1 MTRVSAAVQDSTSL
15 PRGRSRMGR
24 RGAFWA
30 AASVL
35 ALVLWSSGAPST
47 LYPIYAAQWGLT
59 PIIVTTVFAAYPLAL
74 LVVLPIFGNLSDQFG
89 RRWVMIA
96 GVVLIAASAVIFALA
111 PNVAFLFAGRVLQ
124 GAGAGLAMG
133 AGTAALIE
141 NNPTSSPRFASSM
154 ATLATATGLALA
166 LIVSGALAQFF
177 PMPLFWSYIVLLIL
191 SLASIAA
198 LLCTPD
204 DRSGRTHGWRPQA
217 PSVPRGI
224 RLRFSIATLSVAL
237 AYCVGAI
244 FLSLGAHMITEFTQT
259 GNTATV
265 GLLLGCSAA
274 AIGIT
279 ALFLSRVPAYASVWV
294 GASLTVL
301 SLGLMAA
308 ASAFGS
314 ISLFLGWC
322 VVGGIA
328 YSFAFTGGLGLIN
341 QAAPERHRGATL
353 SLLYLIAYAFQ
364 AGTAIGVGA
373 LATSNSLSAAVGIAA
388 LSLAGLSTSLF
399 VLMIVD
405 IRMRRS
411 ARDSSPASPK
421 RT

>member
-1 MTRVSAAVQDSTSL
+1 MTRPNPVL
-15 PRGRSRMGR
+15 PESISPPGRRMGR

-59 PIIVTTVFAAYPLAL
+59 PVIVTTVFAAYPLAL
-74 LVVLPIFGNLSDQFG
+74 LVVLPILGNLSDQFG
-89 RRWVMIA
+89 RRLVMVA
-96 GVVLIAASAVIFALA
+96 GVALIAASALIFAFA

-133 AGTAALIE
+133 AGTAALME

-154 ATLATATGLALA
+154 ATVATATGLTLA
-166 LIVSGALAQFF
+166 LVVSGAFAQYL
-177 PMPLFWSYIVLLIL
+177 PMPLFSSYAVLLVL
-191 SLASIAA
+191 SFASITT
-198 LLCTPD
+198 LLCTSD
-204 DRSGRTHGWRPQA
+204 DRPARNRRWRPQA
-217 PSVPRGI
+217 PSVPPGI

-259 GNTATV
+259 ANTAIA

-279 ALFLSRVPAYASVWV
+279 ALFLSRVPAHASVWV

-308 ASAFGS
+308 ASMFGS

-322 VVGGIA
+322 IVGGIA

-341 QAAPERHRGATL
+341 QAAPEGHRGATL

-405 IRMRRS
+405 IRKRQS
-411 ARDSSPASPK
+411 DRDPSPASTE